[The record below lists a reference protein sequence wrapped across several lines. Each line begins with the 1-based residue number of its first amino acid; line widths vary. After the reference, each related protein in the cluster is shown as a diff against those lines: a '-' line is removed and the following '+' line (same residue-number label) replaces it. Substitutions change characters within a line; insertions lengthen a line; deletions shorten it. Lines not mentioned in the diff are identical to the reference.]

1 MGLGRPVSR
10 ILLYPAIHLRGYQAP
25 GSLGEPRLPCPEIRT
40 KFGLLAPVVY
50 LAGPSRDTAGG
61 LLPHPFTHH
70 LCRRIL
76 RPSAG
81 LLSVAL
87 DVAAGL
93 RRAAPRV
100 VSPSGLS
107 GPGGSTGSSR
117 VRTLLCVPG
126 EKPGTQR
133 QVGRPRP
140 SLNYTL
146 LGQVLGSRRR
156 ARAPPR
162 LRRTILVGVR
172 RSSTLSVLV
181 QRFSQR
187 GSSPTV
193 GSNQM
198 PGPSGSITPS
208 YDEYSCGSGSVE
220 PAPPREKG
228 VGGRKNCSLR

>member
-10 ILLYPAIHLRGYQAP
+10 ILLYPAIHLRERLP
-25 GSLGEPRLPCPEIRT
+25 GSLGEPRLPCPETGQIWLART
-40 KFGLLAPVVY
+40 GGLPGRS
-50 LAGPSRDTAGG
+50 LAGYRRWALTPPFHPSPVPED
-61 LLPHPFTHH
+61 
-70 LCRRIL
+70 L

-107 GPGGSTGSSR
+107 GPGSGPRESG
-117 VRTLLCVPG
+117 LCSASWGNPR
-126 EKPGTQR
+126 TQR
-133 QVGRPRP
+133 RVGRPEP

-146 LGQVLGSRRR
+146 LRQVVGSKRR
-156 ARAPPR
+156 ARPPR

-172 RSSTLSVLV
+172 RISTLSVPI
-181 QRFSQR
+181 QRFRQR
-187 GSSPTV
+187 ESSPTE

-198 PGPSGSITPS
+198 PGPPGSITPS
-208 YDEYSCGSGSVE
+208 
-220 PAPPREKG
+220 
-228 VGGRKNCSLR
+228 